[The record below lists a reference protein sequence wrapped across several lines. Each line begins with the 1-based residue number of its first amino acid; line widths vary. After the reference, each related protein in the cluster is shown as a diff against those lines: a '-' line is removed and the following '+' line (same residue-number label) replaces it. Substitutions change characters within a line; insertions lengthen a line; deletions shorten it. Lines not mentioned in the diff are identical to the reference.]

1 MSELPKG
8 WVEEH
13 LSDLCEFNP
22 KHPADADRTAHV
34 SFVPMPAVDDKTGTL
49 SAELERRPL
58 SDVWKGYTHFAEG
71 DVIFA
76 KITPCMEN
84 GKIAVAE
91 GLANAMAC
99 GSTEFH
105 VLRGTGCIEP
115 RYLWRYLRQSAFRR
129 DAEKSMTGAVGQ
141 RRVPRAYLEETRLPL
156 PPLAE
161 QKRIVAKL
169 DALSARSAR
178 ARKELERIDALVAR
192 YKQAVLSKAFSGELT
207 KDWRLHSQGS
217 EWKQL
222 RLAELIT
229 DGPSNGWSPK
239 PANTPTNLKSLKL
252 SATTSGELRIQED
265 TIKYLQPAE
274 INARYWLRRNDILI
288 QRANSLEYL
297 GTSAVYTGPEMEF
310 IYPDLMMRI
319 RVDGTKAST
328 QFLWRFLNSQQA
340 KQYFQSHA
348 TGTAGNMP
356 KINGSVVKGL
366 EVPAPSLPEQREIVR
381 RIESAFDKID
391 RLAEEAKRA
400 LALVGRLDE
409 AVLAKAFRGELVPQD
424 PNDEP
429 ASVLL
434 ERIRAERAAA
444 PKPKRGRRTAAQA
457 G

>member
-1 MSELPKG
+1 MATSQDFVTWSCSKALLP
-8 WVEEH
+8 
-13 LSDLCEFNP
+13 EFLM
-22 KHPADADRTAHV
+22 KA
-34 SFVPMPAVDDKTGTL
+34 L
-49 SAELERRPL
+49 I
-58 SDVWKGYTHFAEG
+58 AEG
-71 DVIFA
+71 EDIKKF
-76 KITPCMEN
+76 
-84 GKIAVAE
+84 GK
-91 GLANAMAC
+91 
-99 GSTEFH
+99 
-105 VLRGTGCIEP
+105 GTTHTTI
-115 RYLWRYLRQSAFRR
+115 YLP
-129 DAEKSMTGAVGQ
+129 EI
-141 RRVPRAYLEETRLPL
+141 RALHICL

-178 ARKELERIDALVAR
+178 IRKELERIDALVAR

-207 KDWRLHSQGS
+207 RDWRLQSQGS

-265 TIKYLQPAE
+265 TIKYLKPAE

-310 IYPDLMMRI
+310 VYPDLMMRI

-328 QFLWRFLNSQQA
+328 QFLWRFLNSQKA

-381 RIESAFDKID
+381 RIESAFEKID
-391 RLAEEAKRA
+391 RLAGEAKRA

-444 PKPKRGRRTAAQA
+444 PKAKRGRKAVQTDVQA
-457 G
+457 GVKQ